1 MNIERAVE
9 ELSYGAPALVQAMDG
24 LRNAPFAATVLP
36 QPLMMPAYGGACL
49 SSLVPALL
57 AAPKERPDWLPA
69 PLRDASQVVL
79 LVLDGLGWLQLQSR
93 ARLAPAMA
101 GLVGGPITSVA
112 PTTTAT
118 ALTSL
123 ALGLTPAEHG
133 ILGYKFLVDGPSGK
147 EVLNV
152 LRWSTTSGDARKFV
166 PPLAVQP
173 RPAFGGSEVPVV
185 SKADFSG
192 TGFSQAHQQG
202 VREVSWHLPSSI
214 PLLVRGL
221 LSEGD
226 AFVYAYYEGVDKIAH
241 ATGLGELYGAELSF
255 VDSLVSQ
262 LLSVL
267 PEGAA
272 LGVTADHGQVDV
284 GARATLVAPEVAAE
298 SPVMSG
304 EARFR
309 WLHSWPGRADILMDF
324 ALARYSEEAWVA
336 TRDEV
341 VSSGALGG
349 VPGEEALAR
358 LGDVLLVPLGDNAYL
373 DPTDPGEAKLV
384 SRHGGLTSEEMLVP
398 LLAACA

>member
-1 MNIERAVE
+1 MGQ
-9 ELSYGAPALVQAMDG
+9 LSYGAPALLQADEAG
-24 LRNAPFAATVLP
+24 GAPFGATALP
-36 QPLMMPAYGGACL
+36 RPLMMPAYGGACL
-49 SSLVPALL
+49 SSLTPALL
-57 AAPKERPDWLPA
+57 VMPKERPDWLPA
-69 PLRDASQVVL
+69 PLREASQVVL
-79 LVLDGLGWLQLQSR
+79 LVVDGLGWLQLQAR
-93 ARLAPAMA
+93 AHLAPVMARLE
-101 GLVGGPITSVA
+101 GGPITSVA

-123 ALGLTPAEHG
+123 ALGMTPAEHG
-133 ILGYKFLVDGPSGK
+133 ILGYKFLVDGPSGR

-152 LRWSTTSGDARKFV
+152 LRWSTTSGDARKFL
-166 PPLAVQP
+166 PPSLVQA

-185 SKADFSG
+185 SRADFSG

-221 LSEGD
+221 LRAGEP
-226 AFVYAYYEGVDKIAH
+226 FVYAYYEGVDKIAH
-241 ATGLGELYGAELSF
+241 ATGLGELYSAELGF
-255 VDSLVSQ
+255 ADSLVSQ
-262 LLSVL
+262 ILSVL

-272 LGVTADHGQVDV
+272 LGITADHGQVDI
-284 GARATLVAPEVAAE
+284 GARASVVAPEVAAE
-298 SPVMSG
+298 SAGMSG
-304 EARFR
+304 ESRFR
-309 WLHSWPGRADILMDF
+309 WLHSWPGRADILIDR

-341 VSSGALGG
+341 ISSGVLGG
-349 VPGEEALAR
+349 VPSEEALAR

-398 LLAACA
+398 LLAAGA

>member
-1 MNIERAVE
+1 MGQ
-9 ELSYGAPALVQAMDG
+9 LSYGAPALLQADEAG
-24 LRNAPFAATVLP
+24 GAPFGATALP
-36 QPLMMPAYGGACL
+36 RPLMMPAYGGACL
-49 SSLVPALL
+49 SSLTPALL
-57 AAPKERPDWLPA
+57 VMPKERPDWLPA
-69 PLRDASQVVL
+69 PLREASQVVL
-79 LVLDGLGWLQLQSR
+79 LVVDGLGWLQLQAR
-93 ARLAPAMA
+93 AHLAPVMARLE
-101 GLVGGPITSVA
+101 GGPITSVA

-123 ALGLTPAEHG
+123 ALGMTPAEHG
-133 ILGYKFLVDGPSGK
+133 ILGYKFLVDGPSGR

-152 LRWSTTSGDARKFV
+152 LRWSTTSGDARKFL
-166 PPLAVQP
+166 PPSLVQA

-185 SKADFSG
+185 SRADFSG

-221 LSEGD
+221 LRAGEP
-226 AFVYAYYEGVDKIAH
+226 FVYAYYEGVDKIAH
-241 ATGLGELYGAELSF
+241 ATGLGELYSAELGF
-255 VDSLVSQ
+255 ADSLVSQ
-262 LLSVL
+262 ILSVL

-272 LGVTADHGQVDV
+272 LGITADHGQVDI
-284 GARATLVAPEVAAE
+284 GARASVVAPEVAAE
-298 SPVMSG
+298 SAGMSG
-304 EARFR
+304 ESRFR
-309 WLHSWPGRADILMDF
+309 WLHSWPGRAGILIDR

-341 VSSGALGG
+341 ISSGVLGG
-349 VPGEEALAR
+349 VPSEEALAR

-398 LLAACA
+398 LLAAGA

>member
-1 MNIERAVE
+1 MNTEPAVE
-9 ELSYGAPALVQAMDG
+9 QLSYGARTLLQEDGPRSGAFGAKAL
-24 LRNAPFAATVLP
+24 PK
-36 QPLMMPAYGGACL
+36 PLMMPAYGEACL

-69 PLRDASQVVL
+69 PLREASQVVL
-79 LVLDGLGWLQLQSR
+79 LVVDGLGWLQLQSR
-93 ARLAPAMA
+93 AHLAPAMA
-101 GLVGGPITSVA
+101 RLEGGPITSVA

-123 ALGLTPAEHG
+123 ALGMTPAEHG

-152 LRWSTTSGDARKFV
+152 LRWTTVSGDARKF
-166 PPLAVQP
+166 LAPSVVQP
-173 RPAFGGSEVPVV
+173 QPAFGGSEVPVV
-185 SKADFSG
+185 SRADFSG

-214 PLLVRGL
+214 PLLVRDL
-221 LSEGD
+221 LTQGEP
-226 AFVYAYYEGVDKIAH
+226 FVYAYYEGVDKIAH
-241 ATGLGELYGAELSF
+241 ATGLGELYGAELRF
-255 VDSLVSQ
+255 ADSLVSQ
-262 LLSVL
+262 ILSVL

-272 LGVTADHGQVDV
+272 LAVTADHGQVDV
-284 GARATLVAPEVAAE
+284 GARAVVVAPEVAAE
-298 SPVMSG
+298 SAGMSG

-309 WLHSWPGRADILMDF
+309 WLHSWPGRADILMDR
-324 ALARYSEEAWVA
+324 AMARYSREAWVA
-336 TRDEV
+336 SRDEV

-349 VPGEEALAR
+349 VPGEETLAR

-373 DPTDPGEAKLV
+373 DPADPGEARLV

-398 LLAACA
+398 LLAAGA